1 MSTKS
6 SRITR
11 IRQIH
16 DAFIHKV
23 SIFFQIYCIVIIG
36 IYMTMFWV
44 KYLWIITSLSGGIM
58 STRSTRLTRIR
69 QIHHSFF
76 DIVSMPFQIY
86 CIVIIGIYMSMFWV
100 KYLSIITSL
109 SGGIMS
115 SKSSR
120 STRVRQIH
128 DPYFDIVSMPFQIY
142 CIVII
147 GIYMTMFWVKYLS
160 IITSLSEDI
169 GWMSMDGSYSM
180 TLYLLNDEW

>member
-1 MSTKS
+1 MSARS

-23 SIFFQIYCIVIIG
+23 SI
-36 IYMTMFWV
+36 
-44 KYLWIITSLSGGIM
+44 S
-58 STRSTRLTRIR
+58 
-69 QIHHSFF
+69 
-76 DIVSMPFQIY
+76 FQIY

-100 KYLSIITSL
+100 KYLWIITSL

-120 STRVRQIH
+120 STRVRMIH
-128 DPYFDIVSMPFQIY
+128 DSFFDIVSISFRIY
-142 CIVII
+142 CIALI
-147 GIYMTMFWVKYLS
+147 GIYMSMFWVKYLS

-169 GWMSMDGSYSM
+169 GWISMNGLYSM